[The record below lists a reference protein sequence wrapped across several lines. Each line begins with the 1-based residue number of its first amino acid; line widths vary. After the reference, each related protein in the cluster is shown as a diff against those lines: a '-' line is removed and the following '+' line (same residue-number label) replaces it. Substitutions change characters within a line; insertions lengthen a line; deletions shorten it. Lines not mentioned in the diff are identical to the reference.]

1 MSEHPESGDFY
12 PSTSNNLEVRQL
24 DIPSYRAR
32 NQMYYNQ
39 QQPYL
44 NQLGNNNIYPNNNPA
59 NGNTT
64 NSFAKLDDP
73 NSNIFGFDNTLNQ
86 NTGFNPVANKNVRS
100 NFVNMQS
107 DPMMPY
113 YSQKPTNS
121 MSQGM
126 VGTNNGQMYYQQPP
140 PTAQQ
145 TNQQP
150 PAPNTQ
156 PQPST
161 QPQPQ
166 MPPQQMQQTYRNY
179 NGNVATGYENLMNP
193 LVPNS
198 VNNDRN
204 FYGGNNSTTVF
215 PSYGFINNNNNNSN
229 QRRSSYTFDQPPE
242 FNQDNKKYRAGVTA
256 EPLNVG
262 SNITTSNNSNNYIF
276 KENNYPAEQINT
288 EYFDGNQIYGQN
300 AKVYPDGPNLTTSNG
315 GPNSVID
322 QNQPAISSGSK
333 KSQDRPKKSSIP
345 KSQPAANP
353 QMMPTANDL
362 NRVSVSDPNEN
373 SSPKIG
379 ATSID
384 KLMLII
390 EARQKGF
397 MGKVP
402 TTQDG
407 DLLIEDEKSKNI
419 LVPNASQLVGGVPK
433 PEGRYTKHI
442 KPDDPQGNSK
452 PKRKRP
458 KIKRYQCAYC
468 NKLFA
473 QSTHLDVHIKAHMG
487 YKPYECDFCGKRF
500 TQAGN
505 LRTHRRSHTGER
517 PFKCDKCE
525 KTFTRRGNLS
535 AHVLTHE
542 AVKPYV
548 CKLDNCFKSFTQLGN
563 MKSHQNKY
571 HPQKI
576 KELTAKLA
584 TLDPDPSKNNISN
597 VEMELLTYFASLYK
611 YSNKGIKGRG
621 KTAPN

>member
-1 MSEHPESGDFY
+1 
-12 PSTSNNLEVRQL
+12 
-24 DIPSYRAR
+24 
-32 NQMYYNQ
+32 MYYNQ

-44 NQLGNNNIYPNNNPA
+44 NQQLGNNIYSNNNPS
-59 NGNTT
+59 NGST
-64 NSFAKLDDP
+64 NNFAKLDDP
-73 NSNIFGFDNTLNQ
+73 NSNLFGFDSNLNP

-100 NFVNMQS
+100 NFVNMQP

-113 YSQKPTNS
+113 YPQKPTNA
-121 MSQGM
+121 MNQGVMGTTGSQI
-126 VGTNNGQMYYQQPP
+126 YYQQPP
-140 PTAQQ
+140 Q
-145 TNQQP
+145 TQAP
-150 PAPNTQ
+150 PAPNA
-156 PQPST
+156 QPSV
-161 QPQPQ
+161 QPQ
-166 MPPQQMQQTYRNY
+166 MQQQQLQQAYRNY
-179 NGNVATGYENLMNP
+179 NGNVGSGYENVMNP
-193 LVPNS
+193 LIPNA

-204 FYGGNNSTTVF
+204 FYGGNNSTAVY
-215 PSYGFINNNNNNSN
+215 PPYGYGSSNTNNNTNNSSSANNNQ
-229 QRRSSYTFDQPPE
+229 QRRSSYTFEQPQE
-242 FNQDNKKYRAGVTA
+242 FIQENKKFRSGIPTETLAVT
-256 EPLNVG
+256 
-262 SNITTSNNSNNYIF
+262 SNINSSNNANNYIF
-276 KENNYPAEQINT
+276 KDNSYSGNEQISS
-288 EYFDGNQIYGQN
+288 EYFDGNQLYGQN
-300 AKVYPDGPNLTTSNG
+300 NVKTYQDNQNIPGVNGNGVPNG
-315 GPNSVID
+315 MID
-322 QNQPAISSGSK
+322 QTQAALPTEDR
-333 KSQDRPKKSSIP
+333 KSQGKPKKNITP
-345 KSQPAANP
+345 KSQAMPNAPTLNNP
-353 QMMPTANDL
+353 SSTDL
-362 NRVSVSDPNEN
+362 SRSSVSDPNEAG
-373 SSPKIG
+373 SPKIG

-390 EARQKGF
+390 EARQNGF

-402 TTQDG
+402 TSQDG
-407 DLLIEDEKSKNI
+407 ELLIDDENSKKI
-419 LVPNASQLVGGVPK
+419 LLPNASQLVGGVPK

-442 KPDDPQGNSK
+442 KPDAQSTNK

-525 KTFTRRGNLS
+525 KTFTRRGNLT

-584 TLDPDPSKNNISN
+584 TLDPDPSKNDISN

-621 KTAPN
+621 KNAPN